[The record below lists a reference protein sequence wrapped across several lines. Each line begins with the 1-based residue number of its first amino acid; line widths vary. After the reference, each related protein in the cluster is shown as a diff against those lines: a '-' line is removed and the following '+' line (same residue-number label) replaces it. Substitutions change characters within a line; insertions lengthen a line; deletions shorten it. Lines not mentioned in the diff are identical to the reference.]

1 MASSRASTQIC
12 RSGKGYTYG
21 AFSAFDV
28 RREPGLFAAVAPV
41 VAEKTPE
48 ALHELLGEIDRL
60 REGGIDASELADA
73 KSGLI
78 QSLPAEFGSTTSTAL
93 AFGKVVALGRPPE
106 YFASYVQKLEAVT
119 REDVTRAA
127 RARFDTK
134 TLAIVVVGP
143 LAELRPRLE
152 ALELG
157 NIALRDATGEALK
170 AARAVKSSTH

>member
-1 MASSRASTQIC
+1 M
-12 RSGKGYTYG
+12 
-21 AFSAFDV
+21 
-28 RREPGLFAAVAPV
+28 
-41 VAEKTPE
+41 
-48 ALHELLGEIDRL
+48 
-60 REGGIDASELADA
+60 
-73 KSGLI
+73 
-78 QSLPAEFGSTTSTAL
+78 
-93 AFGKVVALGRPPE
+93 VALGRPPE

-119 REDVTRAA
+119 REDVARAA

-170 AARAVKSSTH
+170 AARA